1 MDEEVEKMPE
11 EQQEQLQDGAE
22 DAYSQDDDEQKMIKV
37 LMQWDIEDIAE
48 RDIVP
53 EDDFFALGMLQV
65 HGLIDDDL
73 HITPQGIKEFER
85 LVDEMVAE
93 RAKNVQDDPDQE

>member
-1 MDEEVEKMPE
+1 MDEKIEKMLE
-11 EQQEQLQDGAE
+11 EQQKPEEVQDTYEDKLTPEQREQLR
-22 DAYSQDDDEQKMIKV
+22 IKV
-37 LMQWDIEDIAE
+37 LMQWDIEDIVE

-53 EDDFFALGMLQV
+53 EDDFFELGLLQV

-73 HITPQGIKEFER
+73 HITEQGIKEFDR

-93 RAKNVQDDPDQE
+93 RETLNEG